1 MWKTKY
7 KKKLTV
13 VTALMTACFLILT
26 GMTLS
31 KIGVTPMS
39 HEDYEGSRDNILK
52 IKTDKAYYQ
61 KVLGDIYDTN
71 GYPIFVTESVT
82 EEASIEYHPSY
93 SNLLGNPHIADYGL
107 FSRYYETLT
116 DDRVDDISEHKGYS
130 ITLTLDDELQQ
141 YAYSMTEGSRA
152 SIVVLK
158 RHSGELLAITSTYSE
173 PFILGCNLDDA
184 TLEKYNNASEP
195 IWENEAL
202 HAYAPG
208 SCQKIVTAAMGYESG
223 LDDYTIDDIGY
234 VEYDERRIYN
244 NEEKIYGGGLD
255 MQTAFTVSSNTYFAS
270 LMNEIDKN
278 SIHRLCSEL
287 KLDYSFDT
295 DFGPFTNYFSYG
307 WRSSD
312 SSRYSRGLLGIGQ
325 KSELSAVG
333 MALVT
338 QAVIDNELY
347 LPHIVKNTCYV
358 DKNGYLQIAD
368 STEEELINSGMLSN
382 DTSAKVRSLMETAA
396 HSSGYQLSEDIL
408 GAKSGTAEVTINDEK
423 TNRAS
428 LAAYDDNY
436 IVVVSKI
443 EAGAY
448 GISNKNIM
456 ENIFDYLA
464 SNTVR

>member
-1 MWKTKY
+1 MWKPKY

-13 VTALMTACFLILT
+13 VTALMTACFMILT

-31 KIGVTPMS
+31 KIGITPMS
-39 HEDYEGSRDNILK
+39 HEDYEGSRENILK

-61 KVLGDIYDTN
+61 KVMGDIYDTN
-71 GYPIFVTESVT
+71 GYPIFVTDTIIEK
-82 EEASIEYHPSY
+82 ASIQYHPAY

-107 FSRYYETLT
+107 ISRYFDTLT
-116 DDRVDDISEHKGYS
+116 DDSAEDTIKHKGYS
-130 ITLTLDDELQQ
+130 MQLTLDDELQQ
-141 YAYSMTEGSRA
+141 YAYSMTEGTRA

-158 RHSGELLAITSTYSE
+158 RHSGELLAMTSTYTE
-173 PFILGCNLDDA
+173 PFALGCDLDET
-184 TLEKYNNASEP
+184 TLEKYNNANEP
-195 IWENEAL
+195 IWRNEAL

-208 SCQKIVTAAMGYESG
+208 SCQKIVTAAMGYETG

-234 VEYDERRIYN
+234 VEYDGEKIYN
-244 NEEKIYGGGLD
+244 NEEEEYGEGLD
-255 MQTAFTVSSNTYFAS
+255 METAFTVSSNTYFAS

-278 SIHRLCSEL
+278 SVHRLCL
-287 KLDYSFDT
+287 DLRLDYSFDT
-295 DFGPFTNYFSYG
+295 DFGSFTNYFSYG
-307 WRSSD
+307 WRSGD
-312 SSRYSRGLLGIGQ
+312 SSRFSRGLLGIGQ
-325 KSELSAVG
+325 RSELSAVG
-333 MALVT
+333 MAMVT
-338 QAVIDNELY
+338 QTVIDNELY

-358 DKNGYLQIAD
+358 DKNGYLQVAD
-368 STEEELINSGMLSN
+368 VTKEELIDSGMLKN

-396 HSSGYQLSEDIL
+396 HSSGYQLSDDIL
-408 GAKSGTAEVTINDEK
+408 GAKSGTADIDINNEK

-428 LAAYDDNY
+428 LVAYDDNY

-464 SNTVR
+464 SNTER